1 MQNNNRYDLTGK
13 VAIITGASKGIG
25 EAIAYRMGKAGA
37 KIVVSSRKQDAVEIV
52 AQKFRAEGIDATAI
66 ACHVGDMLQNE
77 NLVAKTIEIYGR
89 VDILVNNAVTNPIF
103 GATTQADL
111 GAFDKIMDV
120 NVKAPFYL
128 SKLVQ
133 PYMLKNG
140 GGNII
145 NISSIAGLTPD
156 LGLGLY
162 SVSKA
167 SLNMLTKVLAKEWG
181 VDNIRVN
188 SICPGVIKTK
198 LSEALT
204 SNEHIANELISKQA
218 LKHFGEPDD
227 IAGIAMLLASDAGSY
242 ITGAILTADGG
253 LTI

>member
-1 MQNNNRYDLTGK
+1 MNRYDLTGK

-25 EAIAYRMGKAGA
+25 EAIAYRMGKVGA
-37 KIVVSSRKQDAVEIV
+37 KIVVSSRKQDAVDIV
-52 AQKFRAEGIDATAI
+52 AQKFKAEGIDATAI
-66 ACHVGDMLQNE
+66 ACHVGDMSQND
-77 NLVAKTIEIYGR
+77 NLVQKTIEIYGR
-89 VDILVNNAVTNPIF
+89 IDILVNNAVTNPIF
-103 GATTQADL
+103 GATLQADL

-145 NISSIAGLTPD
+145 NISSVAGLTPD
-156 LGLGLY
+156 IGLGLY

-181 VDNIRVN
+181 SVNIRVN

-198 LSEALT
+198 LSEAIT
-204 SNEHIANELISKQA
+204 SNEHIAKELINKQA

-227 IAGIAMLLASDAGSY
+227 IAGLAMLLASDAGSY